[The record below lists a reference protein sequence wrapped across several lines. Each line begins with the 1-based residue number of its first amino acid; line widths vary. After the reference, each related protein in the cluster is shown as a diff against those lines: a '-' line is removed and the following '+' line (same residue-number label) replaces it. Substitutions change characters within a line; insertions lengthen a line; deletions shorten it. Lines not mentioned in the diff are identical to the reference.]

1 MKTPLIFDIKRSTT
15 ADGPGVRT
23 AIFFKG
29 CNLDCYWCHNPESK
43 SAEREKAF
51 FKEKCVSCGACRK
64 ICENDATPHTV
75 LGNATGFCAE
85 LGVDTELDIVT
96 EKHTDPNTVC
106 ERDAKSC
113 TVCGKC
119 ASVCPAGAIKM
130 YGRKYTP
137 DEIFEIIKLDEPYFK
152 VTGGGVTLSGGE
164 CMLYPDFVTEIAK
177 RCHACQIS
185 VAVDTAGAVPF
196 SSFKKVLPY
205 VDLFLYDIKCIDP
218 ELHKK
223 GTGRDNSLILENL
236 DKLLKASVRVK
247 IRVPL
252 IPGFNDGDELEK
264 IKSFCENRG
273 LSYEL
278 LPYHDYG
285 ENKKIA
291 LICAK
296 M

>member
-51 FKEKCVSCGACRK
+51 FKEKCISCGACRK
-64 ICENDATPHTV
+64 ICEND
-75 LGNATGFCAE
+75 GKC
-85 LGVDTELDIVT
+85 
-96 EKHTDPNTVC
+96 
-106 ERDAKSC
+106 C

-119 ASVCPAGAIKM
+119 VKTCPTGAVKI
-130 YGRKYTP
+130 YGKEYTP
-137 DEIFEIIKLDEPYFK
+137 DELFEIIKRDAPYFDA
-152 VTGGGVTLSGGE
+152 TGGGVTLSGGE

-177 RCHACQIS
+177 RCHTCQIS

-196 SSFKKVLPY
+196 SSFEKVLPY
-205 VDLFLYDIKCIDP
+205 VNLFLYDIKCTDP

-236 DKLLKASVRVK
+236 NKLLKASVRAK

-273 LSYEL
+273 LPYEL